1 MNCSIEK
8 QREVFAEIS
17 AAEVGFIMGKKLQK
31 CNFFSTQLLNS
42 ITNFRSIEKK
52 TLKLGPQNLKF
63 VLKTGNLYY
72 LKNKREAKSTW
83 TTPKNLPRGKHLL
96 FKDELPCK
104 RDISQEC
111 SFISCMS
118 WVLVFILTVTTVSR
132 NRIIEEGLQRWW
144 RKWRR
149 WWKHKVPC
157 QSGWCN
163 GWIED

>member
-63 VLKTGNLYY
+63 VLKRPEICIIWRTKGKQNQHEQHPKICQEGNTCFSKTSYPV
-72 LKNKREAKSTW
+72 NETSRRNVA
-83 TTPKNLPRGKHLL
+83 L
-96 FKDELPCK
+96 FHACHEY
-104 RDISQEC
+104 
-111 SFISCMS
+111 
-118 WVLVFILTVTTVSR
+118 
-132 NRIIEEGLQRWW
+132 
-144 RKWRR
+144 
-149 WWKHKVPC
+149 
-157 QSGWCN
+157 
-163 GWIED
+163 